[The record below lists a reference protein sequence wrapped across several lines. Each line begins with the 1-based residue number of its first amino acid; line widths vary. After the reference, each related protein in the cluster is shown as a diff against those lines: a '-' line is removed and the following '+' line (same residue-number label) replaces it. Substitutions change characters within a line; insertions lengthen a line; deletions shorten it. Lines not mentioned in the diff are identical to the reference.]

1 MKYYRAKAEDDQ
13 RPRYRQIKG
22 HAGHVEKI
30 GIYIANELVTAK
42 EAKRGNYDISRM
54 QLIETSKNN
63 TYFCFGA
70 RFANDES
77 KVKICRQAKRQKR
90 RIYVVLTIS
99 DPSAAFPSVDTFT
112 SKKAAIGAAE
122 FYHADGAKVVRLEK
136 HVKEGATT
144 ISKHTILE
152 LQND

>member
-1 MKYYRAKAEDDQ
+1 MKYYRVKAEDDQ

-42 EAKRGNYDISRM
+42 EAKRRNYDTARM
-54 QLIETSKNN
+54 QPIETSKSNV
-63 TYFCFGA
+63 YFCFGA
-70 RFANDES
+70 RFVDDEG
-77 KVKICRQAKRQKR
+77 KVKICRPAKRQKR
-90 RIYVVLTIS
+90 RIYVVLAIW

-112 SKKAAIGAAE
+112 SQKAATGAAR

-136 HVKEGATT
+136 HVKDGPTT
-144 ISKHTILE
+144 ISKHTIFE
-152 LQND
+152 LTND

>member
-13 RPRYRQIKG
+13 RGRYRQIKG

-42 EAKRGNYDISRM
+42 EAKRGGYDPARM

-63 TYFCFGA
+63 TYFAFGA
-70 RFANDES
+70 RFVTDES
-77 KVKICRQAKRQKR
+77 KVKICRPAKRQKR
-90 RIYVVLTIS
+90 RIYVVLVMR
-99 DPSAAFPSVDTFT
+99 DPSAAFPSVETFT
-112 SKKAAIGAAE
+112 SQKAASGAAK

-136 HVKEGATT
+136 HVKEGPTT
-144 ISKHTILE
+144 VAKHTILE
-152 LQND
+152 LTND

>member
-1 MKYYRAKAEDDQ
+1 MKYYRARKEDDQ

-42 EAKRGNYDISRM
+42 EAKRGNYDPARM
-54 QLIETSKNN
+54 QLIETSQRN

-70 RFANDES
+70 RFVDDES
-77 KVKICRQAKRQKR
+77 KVKICRPAKKQKR
-90 RIYVVLTIS
+90 RIYVVLAIW

-112 SKKAAIGAAE
+112 SEKAASAAAR
-122 FYHADGAKVVRLEK
+122 FYNADGAKVVRLEK
-136 HVKEGATT
+136 HVKDGPTT
-144 ISKHTILE
+144 VSKHIIFE

>member
-1 MKYYRAKAEDDQ
+1 MKYYRVKPEDDQ
-13 RPRYRQIKG
+13 RKRYKSSKNGYSEI
-22 HAGHVEKI
+22 I
-30 GIYIANELVTAK
+30 GIYIADQLVTAK
-42 EAKRGNYDISRM
+42 EAKQGNYDIYRM

-70 RFANDES
+70 RFVDDES
-77 KVKICRQAKRQKR
+77 KVKICRPAKRQPR

-112 SKKAAIGAAE
+112 DKKSAIGAAK

-136 HVKEGATT
+136 HVKEGPTT
-144 ISKHTILE
+144 VAKHTILE
-152 LQND
+152 LTND